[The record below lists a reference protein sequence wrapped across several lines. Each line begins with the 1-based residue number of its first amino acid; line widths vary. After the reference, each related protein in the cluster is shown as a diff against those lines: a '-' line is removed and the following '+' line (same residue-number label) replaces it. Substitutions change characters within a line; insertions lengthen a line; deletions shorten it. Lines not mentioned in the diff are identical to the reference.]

1 MKRRIMRIALGL
13 LTITLFSLSASAQ
26 EQETLF
32 ASPIEHGG
40 FGAAVAKMTP
50 IRGEMALMVGG
61 YGGWLINHQFM
72 LGGGGYGLVTN
83 VRASSEAEAAYSP
96 YDEPLY
102 LEFGYGGVMLEYII
116 APSKLVH
123 INVNALI
130 GGGGITY
137 RDDWLNNWYD
147 DMRGSD
153 TDPHHYGRTEAL
165 FVVEPTVNVE
175 LNVTEWFRISAGAS
189 YRVVTGIDELRGIEN
204 KDLSGPSGQLALKF
218 GAF

>member
-13 LTITLFSLSASAQ
+13 VTLTLFSLSASAQ
-26 EQETLF
+26 DQETLF

-40 FGAAVAKMTP
+40 FGAAVAKKTP

-61 YGGWLINHQFM
+61 YGGWLINHQLM

-83 VRASSEAEAAYSP
+83 VRASSAAEAAYSP
-96 YDEPLY
+96 YNEPLY
-102 LEFGYGGVMLEYII
+102 LEFGYGGAMIEYII
-116 APSKLVH
+116 TPSKLVH

-130 GGGGITY
+130 GAGGVTY
-137 RDDWLNNWYD
+137 RDNWFDGMFD
-147 DMRGSD
+147 DNYNTR
-153 TDPHHYGRTEAL
+153 HYGRTEAL
-165 FVVEPTVNVE
+165 FVAEPSVSVE

-189 YRVVTGIDELRGIEN
+189 YRYVSGVDELQGIEN